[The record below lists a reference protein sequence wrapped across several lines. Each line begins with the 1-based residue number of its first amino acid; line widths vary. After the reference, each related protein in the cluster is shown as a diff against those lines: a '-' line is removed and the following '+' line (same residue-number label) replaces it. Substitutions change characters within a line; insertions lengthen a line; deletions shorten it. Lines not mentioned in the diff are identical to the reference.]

1 MNSIVEIRHA
11 LDMSQSHFSTYLGV
25 PLRTLQSWECGF
37 RNPPEYVLS
46 LIKRVVAHDY
56 PELEGKLYDKE

>member
-1 MNSIVEIRHA
+1 MNSVAEIRHA
-11 LDMSQSHFSTYLGV
+11 LSMSQSCFSAYAGI

-46 LIKRVVAHDY
+46 LIKRVVVHDY
-56 PELEGKLYDKE
+56 PELEGELYDKE

>member
-1 MNSIVEIRHA
+1 MMTAKDIRILLNMTQKEFSI
-11 LDMSQSHFSTYLGV
+11 YLGI
-25 PLRTLQSWECGF
+25 PLPNIQHWECGF

-56 PELEGKLYDKE
+56 PELEGELYDKE